1 MKSVRFKP
9 IAWLFIALLLLAG
22 LGVWLI
28 TSRHDEAQ
36 IEQVAKP
43 ALTVS
48 TALPVQTPLP
58 ITLAANGNIMAWQE
72 AIVGSESNALRL
84 TEVRVN
90 VGDTVRAGQVLAT
103 FAAESI
109 VADVAQANAS
119 LSEALANAA
128 EATANAK
135 RARTLES
142 TGALSAQQINQY
154 LTAEQTAKA
163 RVAASRA
170 MLSAQKLR
178 LRHTRL
184 LAPDSGMISARSAT
198 VGAVVAGGTELFRLI
213 RQGRLE
219 WRAEVTAA
227 ELSRIRP
234 GQIARVKLGD
244 GSTLSGRVRVV
255 GPTVD
260 QQTRAAL
267 VYVDLPRGESK
278 YSPAKAGMFAQ
289 GEFDLGMSTALTV
302 PQQAVVLRD
311 GFSYVFRLNPDS
323 RVSQVKV
330 RTGRRLGD
338 RVEVIAGITPETLL
352 VVNGAGFLN
361 DGDLVKNVGDAG
373 KRASYGDRPLTRLA
387 LATSHR

>member
-1 MKSVRFKP
+1 MNTLRKP
-9 IAWLFIALLLLAG
+9 IAWLVIALLFIVGA
-22 LGVWLI
+22 GVWW
-28 TSRHDEAQ
+28 TSSRSDKASPAQ
-36 IEQVAKP
+36 TTKP

-48 TALPVQTPLP
+48 TALPVQTQLP

-72 AIVGSESNALRL
+72 AIVGSESNGLRL

-109 VADVAQANAS
+109 AADVAQANAS

-128 EATANAK
+128 EAAANAK

-170 MLSAQKLR
+170 MLAAQKLR

-184 LAPDSGMISARSAT
+184 VAPDSGIISARSAT
-198 VGAVVAGGTELFRLI
+198 VGAVVPGGTELFRLI

-234 GQIARVKLGD
+234 GQVVRVKLGD
-244 GSTLSGRVRVV
+244 GRVLIGRVRIV

-267 VYVDLPRGESK
+267 VYVDLPNGGGK
-278 YSPAKAGMFAQ
+278 NAPAKAGMFAQ
-289 GEFDLGMSTALTV
+289 GEFDMGMSTALTV

-338 RVEVIAGITPETLL
+338 QVEITAGITPETLL
-352 VVNGAGFLN
+352 VVKGAGFLN
-361 DGDLVKNVGDAG
+361 DGDLVKNLGDTS
-373 KRASYGDRPLTRLA
+373 KRALRDSSPRISLA
-387 LATSHR
+387 LVE

>member
-1 MKSVRFKP
+1 MNTLRNP
-9 IAWLFIALLLLAG
+9 IAWLVIALLFIVGA
-22 LGVWLI
+22 GVWWAS
-28 TSRHDEAQ
+28 SRSDNASPAQ
-36 IEQVAKP
+36 TTKP

-48 TALPVQTPLP
+48 TALPIQTQLP
-58 ITLAANGNIMAWQE
+58 ITLAANGNIIAWQE
-72 AIVGSESNALRL
+72 AIVGSESNGLRL

-109 VADVAQANAS
+109 AADVAQANAS

-128 EATANAK
+128 EAAANAK

-170 MLSAQKLR
+170 MLAAQKLR

-184 LAPDSGMISARSAT
+184 VAPDSGIISARSAT
-198 VGAVVAGGTELFRLI
+198 VGAVVPGGTELFRLI

-227 ELSRIRP
+227 ELGRIRP
-234 GQIARVKLGD
+234 GQVVRVKLGD
-244 GSTLSGRVRVV
+244 GRVLIGRVRIV

-267 VYVDLPRGESK
+267 VYVDLPNGGGK
-278 YSPAKAGMFAQ
+278 NAPAKAGMFAQ
-289 GEFDLGMSTALTV
+289 GEFDMGMSTALTV

-330 RTGRRLGD
+330 STGRRLGD
-338 RVEVIAGITPETLL
+338 QVEITAGITPETVL
-352 VVNGAGFLN
+352 VVKGAGFLN
-361 DGDLVKNVGDAG
+361 DGDLVKNLGDTS
-373 KRASYGDRPLTRLA
+373 KRALRNSRPRISLA
-387 LATSHR
+387 LVE

>member
-1 MKSVRFKP
+1 MNTLRNP
-9 IAWLFIALLLLAG
+9 IAWLVIALLFIVGA
-22 LGVWLI
+22 GVWWAS
-28 TSRHDEAQ
+28 SRSDNASPAQ
-36 IEQVAKP
+36 TTKP

-48 TALPVQTPLP
+48 TVLPVQTQLP

-72 AIVGSESNALRL
+72 AIVGSESNGLRL

-109 VADVAQANAS
+109 AADVAQANAS

-128 EATANAK
+128 EAAANAK

-170 MLSAQKLR
+170 MLAAQKLR

-184 LAPDSGMISARSAT
+184 VAPDSGIISARSAT
-198 VGAVVAGGTELFRLI
+198 VGAVVPGGTELFRLI

-234 GQIARVKLGD
+234 GQVVRVKLGD
-244 GSTLSGRVRVV
+244 GRVLIGRVRIV

-267 VYVDLPRGESK
+267 VYVDLPNGGGK
-278 YSPAKAGMFAQ
+278 NAPAKAGMFAQ
-289 GEFDLGMSTALTV
+289 GEFDMGMSTALTV

-338 RVEVIAGITPETLL
+338 QVEITAGITPETVL
-352 VVNGAGFLN
+352 VVKGAGFLN
-361 DGDLVKNVGDAG
+361 DGDLVKNLGDTS
-373 KRASYGDRPLTRLA
+373 KRALRDSSPRISLA
-387 LATSHR
+387 LVE